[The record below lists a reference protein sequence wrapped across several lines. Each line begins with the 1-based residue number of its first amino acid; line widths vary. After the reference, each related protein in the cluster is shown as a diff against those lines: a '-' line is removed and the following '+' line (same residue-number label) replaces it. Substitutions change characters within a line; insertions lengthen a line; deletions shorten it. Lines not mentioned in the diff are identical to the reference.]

1 MVDTGTPQ
9 SGDFTKKNIGPLPDL
24 QAAYSLLTAGKVDVL
39 FLFDTSAR
47 FDDDLPFFKADAPA
61 IMANIKAVNSNTRFA
76 LSTFRDFPLN
86 SWGDIGDF
94 VYRREIDL
102 TWDTLLVEN
111 TIQSLSAAGGGDLPG
126 SQLEAIYQSITGE
139 GITYSTYVLPGGSRI
154 NFRPDAVK
162 IIALWTDAEFH
173 KPSDAPDYPGASF
186 TEVIAAINSLGRR
199 RSRDLQDKASPLDLA
214 LSGFLLVLIFLI
226 LKPSWT
232 LQVLLLLQVVLT
244 AMMMALLISL

>member
-1 MVDTGTPQ
+1 M
-9 SGDFTKKNIGPLPDL
+9 
-24 QAAYSLLTAGKVDVL
+24 
-39 FLFDTSAR
+39 
-47 FDDDLPFFKADAPA
+47 
-61 IMANIKAVNSNTRFA
+61 
-76 LSTFRDFPLN
+76 
-86 SWGDIGDF
+86 
-94 VYRREIDL
+94 
-102 TWDTLLVEN
+102 
-111 TIQSLSAAGGGDLPG
+111 
-126 SQLEAIYQSITGE
+126 
-139 GITYSTYVLPGGSRI
+139 YVLPGGSRI

-173 KPSDAPDYPGASF
+173 KPGDAPDYPGASF